1 MLHVLKAELVRRVE
15 GSKGVSPVFE
25 GHVGFLVRVDFTEQF
40 LKEFM
45 GHVEATKKVALLYKG
60 LELGKVNFVGTLTGF
75 LEALL
80 DSSIPLGHSSPEL
93 LDCSHLPVVNPRL
106 LEPATHSF
114 REILLGI
121 LRRFLFSIRV
131 WLIAQKPL
139 EVTGMQGISLKETN

>member
-15 GSKGVSPVFE
+15 SSKGVSPVFE

-40 LKEFM
+40 LKEFV
-45 GHVEATKKVALLYKG
+45 GHVEATEKIAFLYKG
-60 LELGKVNFVGTLTGF
+60 FELRKVYFIGTLTGF

-80 DSSIPLGHSSPEL
+80 DGSIPLGHSSPKL
-93 LDCSHLPVVNPRL
+93 LDRSHLPVVNPRL
-106 LEPATHSF
+106 LEATTHSF

-121 LRRFLFSIRV
+121 LRRFLFSVRV

-139 EVTGMQGISLKETN
+139 EVTRMQGVSLKETN